1 MRYSQFKVRPTGKKT
16 PLPEQELDEVAMSS
30 GALKQFLSSPAA
42 EGIRAGFEA
51 EVIFADVLSDTS
63 NFNGES
69 EPDYDSDETAYDI
82 DQIAEFFAQ
91 GSESRGRVRGRL
103 LQSYDNWFALNIPE
117 QWDREQYNDIRQWI
131 IDNDIID
138 GNPGDDG
145 YGQKVSDRADKAIA
159 DEDEVYNAAHKEFR
173 EYFNDNPPD
182 EMEWLR
188 DMGWDTMQDVG
199 EEFNLSWPHWTTS
212 NDSNGDG
219 EFDSE
224 KAQELADDFADWFGV
239 PTKVG
244 NYHNVPRNDTDWIFE
259 ADGSLTPDEL
269 EDMPVEII
277 SPPMPLAKTVDMLGE
292 FFNWAKSNKA
302 YTNSS
307 TGFHMSVSLPG
318 QEVYEAG
325 EPPPEKVIDF
335 VKLAL
340 FLGDKH
346 VLKQFGRE
354 ANRFA
359 ASAVGKLQK
368 AAIRPNDASPSAT
381 GLAAMKEFRAGMMS
395 AASKALSSSRGF
407 GKYTSINP
415 KSGYV
420 EFRSAGGEDYFG
432 DIPLLKN
439 TLMRYA
445 YALSIAGDPAAEKK
459 EYSKKMYKLLTN
471 VQTRK
476 TTDPKGGRT
485 RTEPVQDVSKDAIAL
500 FSSYMSGELPK
511 SSLKNYIKQIQNSR
525 EIAKNPSKEKIQW
538 QVRHPNG
545 AAMITVMATSAEEAI
560 QIAKKEY
567 NDQRNPDDAYS
578 AIPVLISPPGD
589 EDDDP
594 RGTEYVIRN
603 RGTGSNANSGTGPV
617 LYRFT
622 AVSTADAIATTQRWA
637 ESRGQER
644 HHVWL
649 SPASVVPPE
658 ILSATPL
665 RVRTTVG
672 EPRPAFQEP
681 HATAPLSNWTVWA
694 VSNPGSTVTA
704 TGHYEDDAITDA
716 LWNPAN
722 QEWAYGHGGMG
733 FRAIRAP
740 NADAPAARRN
750 TIPEVPLDIAQ
761 NFQDPPASWDGG
773 SPIQTEPQNFPAARS
788 SATGGEFTG
797 LWRVVSGVTGEVLH
811 TFVFRSNDQTVADR
825 VAADW
830 ARRTGFDDPV
840 QATPVYRTPGTRT

>member
-1 MRYSQFKVRPTGKKT
+1 MRYSQFKVRPTGKRT
-16 PLPEQELDEVAMSS
+16 PLPEQELDEVAMSP
-30 GALKQFLSSPAA
+30 GALTQFLNSPAA

-51 EVIFADVLSDTS
+51 EVIFAEVLSDVS
-63 NFNGES
+63 NFDGES

-82 DQIAEFFAQ
+82 DQVAEFFAR
-91 GSESRGRVRGRL
+91 GSESRGRVTDQ
-103 LQSYDNWFALNIPE
+103 LQRSYDNWFALNIPE

-138 GNPGDDG
+138 GNPSDDG
-145 YGQKVSDRADKAIA
+145 YDQKVSDRADKAIA
-159 DEDEVYNAAHKEFR
+159 DEDEVYDAAHKEFR

-188 DMGWDTMQDVG
+188 DMGWSTMQDVG
-199 EEFNLSWPHWTTS
+199 DEFDFMWPVWTS
-212 NDSNGDG
+212 GDDSYGDG
-219 EFDSE
+219 EFDAD
-224 KAQELADDFADWFGV
+224 KAQVLADDFADWFGV

-259 ADGSLTPDEL
+259 SDGSLTPDEL
-269 EDMPVEII
+269 DDMPVEIV

-302 YTNSS
+302 YTNTT

-325 EPPPEKVIDF
+325 EPPSEKVIDF

-340 FLGDKH
+340 FLGDEH

-354 ANRFA
+354 AEPYA
-359 ASAVGKLQK
+359 VSAVKKLQK
-368 AAIRPNDASPSAT
+368 AATRPNDSSPSAAAS
-381 GLAAMKEFRAGMMS
+381 AAMREFRAGMMS
-395 AASKALSSSRGF
+395 AASRALASNRGF
-407 GKYTSINP
+407 GKRHSINP

-500 FSSYMSGELPK
+500 FSSYMADELPK
-511 SSLKNYIKQIQNSR
+511 GSLKNYIKQLQNRR
-525 EIAKNPSKEKIQW
+525 EIAKNPPREKIQW

-578 AIPVLISPPGD
+578 AIPVLISPS
-589 EDDDP
+589 E
-594 RGTEYVIRN
+594 V
-603 RGTGSNANSGTGPV
+603 
-617 LYRFT
+617 
-622 AVSTADAIATTQRWA
+622 
-637 ESRGQER
+637 
-644 HHVWL
+644 
-649 SPASVVPPE
+649 
-658 ILSATPL
+658 LSATPL

-672 EPRPAFQEP
+672 EPRPAFREP
-681 HATAPLSNWTVWA
+681 R
-694 VSNPGSTVTA
+694 
-704 TGHYEDDAITDA
+704 
-716 LWNPAN
+716 AN
-722 QEWAYGHGGMG
+722 S
-733 FRAIRAP
+733 
-740 NADAPAARRN
+740 
-750 TIPEVPLDIAQ
+750 IPEVPLDIAQ

-773 SPIQTEPQNFPAARS
+773 SPVVTEPQNFPAARS

-797 LWRVVSGVTGEVLH
+797 LWRVVSGVTGEALH
-811 TFVFRSNDQTVADR
+811 TFVFRSDDQTVADR

>member
-1 MRYSQFKVRPTGKKT
+1 
-16 PLPEQELDEVAMSS
+16 
-30 GALKQFLSSPAA
+30 
-42 EGIRAGFEA
+42 
-51 EVIFADVLSDTS
+51 
-63 NFNGES
+63 
-69 EPDYDSDETAYDI
+69 
-82 DQIAEFFAQ
+82 
-91 GSESRGRVRGRL
+91 
-103 LQSYDNWFALNIPE
+103 LNIPE

-138 GNPGDDG
+138 GNPSDDG
-145 YGQKVSDRADKAIA
+145 YEQKVSDRADKAIA
-159 DEDEVYNAAHKEFR
+159 DEDEVYNAAYKEFR

-188 DMGWDTMQDVG
+188 DMGWTTMQDVG
-199 EEFNLSWPHWTTS
+199 DEFDFSWPHWTTGD
-212 NDSNGDG
+212 DSNGDG
-219 EFDSE
+219 EFNEE
-224 KAQELADDFADWFGV
+224 KAQELADDFSEWFGV

-244 NYHNVPRNDTDWIFE
+244 NYHTATRNDTDWIFE

-277 SPPMPLAKTVDMLGE
+277 SPPMPLAKTVDILGE

-307 TGFHMSVSLPG
+307 TGFHMSVSLPNQTSENIVRG
-318 QEVYEAG
+318 DM
-325 EPPPEKVIDF
+325 PEKVIDF

-368 AAIRPNDASPSAT
+368 VAIRPNDASPSAM
-381 GLAAMKEFRAGMMS
+381 GIAAMKEFRAGMMS

-500 FSSYMSGELPK
+500 FSSYMSGEMPK
-511 SSLKNYIKQIQNSR
+511 SSLKNYIKQIQNRR
-525 EIAKNPSKEKIQW
+525 EVAKNPPKEKIQW

-578 AIPVLISPPGD
+578 AIPVLISPPGQ
-589 EDDDP
+589 EDDGP

-603 RGTGSNANSGTGPV
+603 RGTGSNENSGTGPV

-622 AVSTADAIATTQRWA
+622 AVSTADAIATTRRWA
-637 ESRGQER
+637 EARGQER

-649 SPASVVPPE
+649 DPVSAVPPE

-672 EPRPAFQEP
+672 EPRPAFTEP
-681 HATAPLSNWTVWA
+681 RSN
-694 VSNPGSTVTA
+694 S
-704 TGHYEDDAITDA
+704 
-716 LWNPAN
+716 
-722 QEWAYGHGGMG
+722 
-733 FRAIRAP
+733 
-740 NADAPAARRN
+740 
-750 TIPEVPLDIAQ
+750 IPEVPLDIAQ

-773 SPIQTEPQNFPAARS
+773 PPIQTEPQNFPAARS
-788 SATGGEFTG
+788 PATGGEFTG
-797 LWRVVSGVTGEVLH
+797 LWRVVSGATGEALH

>member
-1 MRYSQFKVRPTGKKT
+1 MRYSQFKVRPTGKRT
-16 PLPEQELDEVAMSS
+16 PLPEQELDEVAMSP
-30 GALKQFLSSPAA
+30 GALKQFLNSPAA

-51 EVIFADVLSDTS
+51 EVIFADVLSDVS
-63 NFNGES
+63 NFDGES
-69 EPDYDSDETAYDI
+69 EADYDSDETAYDI
-82 DQIAEFFAQ
+82 DQIAEFFAR
-91 GSESRGRVRGRL
+91 GRESRGRVREQL
-103 LQSYDNWFALNIPE
+103 LQSYNNWFALNIPE

-138 GNPGDDG
+138 GNPSDDG

-159 DEDEVYNAAHKEFR
+159 DEDEVYNAAYDEFR

-188 DMGWDTMQDVG
+188 DMGWSTMQDVG
-199 EEFNLSWPHWTTS
+199 DEFDFMWPDWTS
-212 NDSNGDG
+212 GDDSNGDG
-219 EFDSE
+219 EFDAD
-224 KAQELADDFADWFGV
+224 KAQVLADDFADWFGV

-259 ADGSLTPDEL
+259 SDGSLTPDEL

-277 SPPMPLAKTVDMLGE
+277 SPPMPLAKTVEMLGE

-302 YTNSS
+302 YTNTT

-325 EPPPEKVIDF
+325 EPPSEKVIDF

-340 FLGDKH
+340 FLGDEH

-354 ANRFA
+354 AEPYA
-359 ASAVGKLQK
+359 VSAVKKLQK
-368 AAIRPNDASPSAT
+368 AATRPNDSSPSAAAS
-381 GLAAMKEFRAGMMS
+381 AAMKEFRAGMMS
-395 AASKALSSSRGF
+395 AASRALASNRGF
-407 GKYTSINP
+407 GKRHSINP

-500 FSSYMSGELPK
+500 FSSYMADELPK
-511 SSLKNYIKQIQNSR
+511 GSLKNYIKQLQNRR
-525 EIAKNPSKEKIQW
+525 EIAKNPPREKIQW

-578 AIPVLISPPGD
+578 AIPVLISPS
-589 EDDDP
+589 E
-594 RGTEYVIRN
+594 V
-603 RGTGSNANSGTGPV
+603 
-617 LYRFT
+617 
-622 AVSTADAIATTQRWA
+622 
-637 ESRGQER
+637 
-644 HHVWL
+644 
-649 SPASVVPPE
+649 
-658 ILSATPL
+658 LSATPL

-681 HATAPLSNWTVWA
+681 R
-694 VSNPGSTVTA
+694 
-704 TGHYEDDAITDA
+704 
-716 LWNPAN
+716 AN
-722 QEWAYGHGGMG
+722 S
-733 FRAIRAP
+733 
-740 NADAPAARRN
+740 
-750 TIPEVPLDIAQ
+750 IPEVPLDIAQ
-761 NFQDPPASWDGG
+761 NFQEPPASWDGG
-773 SPIQTEPQNFPAARS
+773 PPIQTEPQNFPAARS
-788 SATGGEFTG
+788 PATGGEFTG
-797 LWRVVSGVTGEVLH
+797 LWRVISGATGEALH
-811 TFVFRSNDQTVADR
+811 TFVFRSDDQTVADR

>member
-1 MRYSQFKVRPTGKKT
+1 MRYHQFKIRPTGQRT
-16 PLPEQELDEVAMSS
+16 LPPEQELDEVAMSP
-30 GALKQFLSSPAA
+30 GALNQFLSSPAA

-51 EVIFADVLSDTS
+51 EVIFAEILADVS
-63 NFNGES
+63 NFDGES

-91 GSESRGRVRGRL
+91 GSESRGRVREQL
-103 LQSYDNWFALNIPE
+103 LQSYNNWFALNIPE

-138 GNPGDDG
+138 GNPSDDG
-145 YGQKVSDRADKAIA
+145 YDQKVSDRADKAIA
-159 DEDEVYNAAHKEFR
+159 DEDEVYDAAHKEFR

-188 DMGWDTMQDVG
+188 DMGWTTMQDVG
-199 EEFNLSWPHWTTS
+199 DEFNFSWPHWTYGS
-212 NDSNGDG
+212 DSNGDG
-219 EFDSE
+219 EFDAE
-224 KAQELADDFADWFGV
+224 KAQILADDFSDWFGV

-259 ADGSLTPDEL
+259 SDGSLTPDEL

-302 YTNSS
+302 YTNTT

-325 EPPPEKVIDF
+325 DPPPEKVIDF

-340 FLGDKH
+340 FLGDQH

-354 ANRFA
+354 AEPYA
-359 ASAVGKLQK
+359 VSAVKKLQK
-368 AAIRPNDASPSAT
+368 AATRPNDSSPSAAAE
-381 GLAAMKEFRAGMMS
+381 AAMKEFRAGMMS
-395 AASKALSSSRGF
+395 AASRALASNRGF
-407 GKYTSINP
+407 GKRTSINP

-459 EYSKKMYKLLTN
+459 EYSKKMYKLLAN

-485 RTEPVQDVSKDAIAL
+485 RTEPVQDINKDAIAL
-500 FSSYMSGELPK
+500 FSSYMAEELPK
-511 SSLKNYIKQIQNSR
+511 GSLKNYIKQLQNRR
-525 EIAKNPSKEKIQW
+525 EVAKNPPKEKIQW

-545 AAMITVMATSAEEAI
+545 AAMITVMATSSEEAI

-578 AIPVLISPPGD
+578 AIPVLISPP
-589 EDDDP
+589 
-594 RGTEYVIRN
+594 
-603 RGTGSNANSGTGPV
+603 
-617 LYRFT
+617 
-622 AVSTADAIATTQRWA
+622 
-637 ESRGQER
+637 
-644 HHVWL
+644 
-649 SPASVVPPE
+649 E

-672 EPRPAFQEP
+672 EPRPAFTEP
-681 HATAPLSNWTVWA
+681 RSN
-694 VSNPGSTVTA
+694 S
-704 TGHYEDDAITDA
+704 
-716 LWNPAN
+716 
-722 QEWAYGHGGMG
+722 
-733 FRAIRAP
+733 
-740 NADAPAARRN
+740 
-750 TIPEVPLDIAQ
+750 IPEVPLDIAQ

-773 SPIQTEPQNFPAARS
+773 PPIQTEPQNFPAARS
-788 SATGGEFTG
+788 PATGGEFTG
-797 LWRVVSGVTGEVLH
+797 LWRVVSGATGEALH